1 MTPEAF
7 RSAGLTIW
15 GSSWQF
21 AMADA
26 LGVSTRTI
34 NRWAKGERAI
44 PEGILGEIQER
55 VVPERIAA
63 LRGILALRGL

>member
-34 NRWAKGERAI
+34 NRWAKGEREI
-44 PEGILGEIQER
+44 PPGILEEIR
-55 VVPERIAA
+55 TAVVPERIKA
-63 LRGILALRGL
+63 LRGI